1 MAPASSPSSS
11 RSRRDP
17 RYWGFDIDRYLNPF
31 LPPPPWRHL
40 PEPVSR
46 FFGYRVAKPPNWGN
60 LSVIF
65 WAFIG
70 VFCGISL
77 IAVVSRNIPAFE
89 GHGAPIIIGSFGA
102 AAVLEFYSIESPLA
116 QPRNAIVGQLLASL
130 VGVSICKLFLLSGNF
145 DQVRWV
151 GGALACAAAT
161 AVMALTK
168 TVHPPAGAT
177 ALLAVV
183 DDKVVRLGWFLVP
196 VVLCGCGLMLVVAL
210 LVNNIQR
217 QFPMY
222 WWTPEDLRAT
232 TLPWVRRDVDLEKQL
247 SGTSGP
253 QATSAVVEADD
264 TVAEDSDS
272 RSGSSSD
279 EDDGKTGQ
287 RRERRSDSE
296 STARDTVRTHR
307 EVDLIIRP
315 GEVIVPEHM
324 YITPEERML
333 LESLS
338 HRI

>member
-1 MAPASSPSSS
+1 MSSTPRPSS
-11 RSRRDP
+11 RDP

-31 LPPPPWRHL
+31 IPPPPWRHL
-40 PEPVSR
+40 PLPVSR
-46 FFGYRVAKPPNWGN
+46 FFGYRVEKRPNWGN
-60 LSVIF
+60 ISVVF

-77 IAVVSRNIPAFE
+77 IAVVSHHIPSFE

-116 QPRNAIVGQLLASL
+116 QPRNAIVGQLLASITG
-130 VGVSICKLFLLSGNF
+130 VGICKLFLLSSHF
-145 DQVRWV
+145 DNVRWV
-151 GGALACAAAT
+151 AGALACASAT
-161 AVMALTK
+161 SIMALTK

-183 DDKVVRLGWFLVP
+183 DDNVVHLGWFLIP

-232 TLPWVRRDVDLEKQL
+232 TLPWVRRDIDLEKQL
-247 SGTSGP
+247 SGTSAA
-253 QATSAVVEADD
+253 QAAATDADD
-264 TVAEDSDS
+264 TVAETDGESQA
-272 RSGSSSD
+272 GSSSD
-279 EDDGKTGQ
+279 DDDGKQ
-287 RRERRSDSE
+287 RQRKERRSDSE
-296 STARDTVRTHR
+296 STVRGSARGPH

-324 YITPEERML
+324 YITPEEQQL

>member
-1 MAPASSPSSS
+1 MSTTPKPC
-11 RSRRDP
+11 RDP
-17 RYWGFDIDRYLNPF
+17 RYWGFDVDRYLNPF

-40 PEPVSR
+40 PRPISR
-46 FFGYRVAKPPNWGN
+46 FFGYRVTKPPNWGN

-77 IAVVSRNIPAFE
+77 IAVVSKHIPSFE
-89 GHGAPIIIGSFGA
+89 AHGAPIIIGSFGA
-102 AAVLEFYSIESPLA
+102 AAVLEFYSIESPLS

-130 VGVSICKLFLLSGNF
+130 TGVSICKLFLLSSRF
-145 DQVRWV
+145 DEVRWV

-161 AVMALTK
+161 SVMAITK

-183 DDKVVRLGWFLVP
+183 DDNVVRLGWFLIP
-196 VVLCGCGLMLVVAL
+196 IMLCGCGLMLVVAL
-210 LVNNIQR
+210 IVNNIQR

-247 SGTSGP
+247 STP
-253 QATSAVVEADD
+253 SAAQTAREPDD
-264 TVAEDSDS
+264 TVTETDEEESQA
-272 RSGSSSD
+272 GSSSD
-279 EDDGKTGQ
+279 DDDGKQ
-287 RRERRSDSE
+287 RQRKEKRSDSE
-296 STARDTVRTHR
+296 STVRDSARAPH